1 MTHSKKMSGADG
13 GVAVPGRRLGAV
25 LLATALSVTAC
36 ASPAAR
42 SFPDTAVRRGP
53 APRTPVLAACPGTGL
68 ASRLPVLALSCLGGG
83 PVVNPARLGGSPVL
97 VNLWASW
104 CVPCQQEMPALQRAY
119 ALHGRRV
126 RFLGV
131 DTEDE
136 ADSARDFLAAAGV
149 HYPQVNDDRG
159 DLLHRLG
166 GTGLPVTIVLD
177 AAGKIVYSHRGQLRE
192 PDLADALAAA
202 R

>member
-1 MTHSKKMSGADG
+1 MT
-13 GVAVPGRRLGAV
+13 
-25 LLATALSVTAC
+25 LATAAAVTSC

-42 SFPDTAVRRGP
+42 SLPDSGAGPGP
-53 APRTPVLAACPGTGL
+53 APRTPVLAACPATGTG
-68 ASRLPVLALSCLGGG
+68 SGLPALTLSCLTAG
-83 PVVNPARLGGSPVL
+83 PAVNPARLGGSPVL

-119 ALHGRRV
+119 ALHGRQV

-136 ADSARDFLAAAGV
+136 HDSASDFLAAVAV
-149 HYPQVNDDRG
+149 HYPQVVDDRG

-166 GTGLPVTIVLD
+166 GTGLPVTLVLD
-177 AAGKIVYSHRGQLRE
+177 AAGKVVYSHRGQLTA
-192 PDLADALAAA
+192 PALAKALAATA
-202 R
+202 DPAVRLSGR

>member
-1 MTHSKKMSGADG
+1 MPRRRLAAALMVVSA
-13 GVAVPGRRLGAV
+13 VAV
-25 LLATALSVTAC
+25 TSC
-36 ASPAAR
+36 ASPAVR
-42 SFPDTAVRRGP
+42 SLPDSVAGPGP
-53 APRTPVLAACPGTGL
+53 APRTPVLAACPATGTG
-68 ASRLPVLALSCLGGG
+68 SGLPALTLSCLAGG
-83 PVVNPARLGGSPVL
+83 PAVNPARLGGSPVL

-119 ALHGRRV
+119 AGHGRQV

-136 ADSARDFLAAAGV
+136 RDSARDFLAPVGV
-149 HYPQVNDDRG
+149 HYPQVVDDRG

-166 GTGLPVTIVLD
+166 GTGLPVTLVLD
-177 AAGKIVYSHRGQLRE
+177 AAGKVVYSHRGQLTA
-192 PDLADALAAA
+192 PTLGKALAAA

>member
-1 MTHSKKMSGADG
+1 VADG
-13 GVAVPGRRLGAV
+13 GVAVPGGWLAAAL
-25 LLATALSVTAC
+25 LLATAVSVTSC

-42 SFPDTAVRRGP
+42 SLPDSAVGAGP
-53 APRTPVLAACPGTGL
+53 APRTSVLAACPGSGS
-68 ASRLPVLALSCLGGG
+68 ASGLPVLALSCLAGG

-104 CVPCQQEMPALQRAY
+104 CLPCQQEMPALQRAY
-119 ALHGRRV
+119 AVHGRQV

-136 ADSARDFLAAAGV
+136 GDSARDFLAAVGV
-149 HYPQVNDDRG
+149 HYPQVADDRG

-166 GTGLPVTIVLD
+166 GTGLPVTVVLD
-177 AAGKIVYSHRGQLRE
+177 AAGNVVYSHRGQLHE
-192 PDLADALAAA
+192 SALADALAAA

>member
-1 MTHSKKMSGADG
+1 MVVS
-13 GVAVPGRRLGAV
+13 
-25 LLATALSVTAC
+25 ATAITSC

-42 SFPDTAVRRGP
+42 SLPDSANGP
-53 APRTPVLAACPGTGL
+53 VLAPRTLVLAACPPTGTG
-68 ASRLPVLALSCLGGG
+68 SGLPTLTLTCLTGG
-83 PVVNPARLGGSPVL
+83 PAVDPARLGGAPVL
-97 VNLWASW
+97 LNLWASW

-119 ALHGRRV
+119 AQYGRQV

-136 ADSARDFLAAAGV
+136 HDSARDFLAAVGG
-149 HYPQVNDDRG
+149 HYPQVVDDRG

-177 AAGKIVYSHRGQLRE
+177 ASGKVVYSHRGQLSE
-192 PDLADALAAA
+192 PALATALAAA

>member
-1 MTHSKKMSGADG
+1 
-13 GVAVPGRRLGAV
+13 VVRAVRRNWFT
-25 LLATALSVTAC
+25 TALLVAGAATVTSC
-36 ASPAAR
+36 ASPASR
-42 SFPDTAVRRGP
+42 SLPGGVSGTGP
-53 APRTPVLAACPGTGL
+53 APRDPVLAACPTTGSGTGL
-68 ASRLPVLALSCLGGG
+68 PAVRLTCLAGGA
-83 PVVNPARLGGSPVL
+83 VVNLARLGGSPVL

-119 ALHGRRV
+119 AQHGRQV

-136 ADSARDFLAAAGV
+136 RSSARDFLAAVGV
-149 HYPQVNDDRG
+149 HYPQVVDDRG

-166 GTGLPVTIVLD
+166 GTGLPVTLVLD
-177 AAGKIVYSHRGQLRE
+177 ASGKVVYSHRGQLS
-192 PDLADALAAA
+192 DSALATALAAA

>member
-1 MTHSKKMSGADG
+1 MT
-13 GVAVPGRRLGAV
+13 
-25 LLATALSVTAC
+25 LATAAAVTSC

-42 SFPDTAVRRGP
+42 SLPDSGAGPGP
-53 APRTPVLAACPGTGL
+53 APRTPVLAACPATGTG
-68 ASRLPVLALSCLGGG
+68 SGLPALTLSCLTAG
-83 PVVNPARLGGSPVL
+83 PAVNPARLGGSPVL

-119 ALHGRRV
+119 ALHGRQV

-136 ADSARDFLAAAGV
+136 HDSASDFLAAVGV
-149 HYPQVNDDRG
+149 HYPQVVDDRG

-166 GTGLPVTIVLD
+166 GTGLPVTLVLD
-177 AAGKIVYSHRGQLRE
+177 AAGKVVYSHRGQLTA
-192 PDLADALAAA
+192 PALAKALAAA